1 LQREGDNVADRGRTK
16 QARRKTGTLTAALNR
31 RGPSAARRKKV
42 DSIDIARL
50 VGVARS
56 TVSKALNGYPYI
68 AAGTRKRI
76 LEAVRAYGYYPN
88 YSAQVLAGKRPTTL
102 GLFFFRAG
110 HFADDVLA
118 DFMISSVIENAAA
131 LGYHTLAS
139 VIRSPEDRATAD
151 SLTGAFYQ
159 RRVAAGIFIG
169 ARNREP
175 LIDQLVAD
183 GCAVG
188 VFDQR
193 PPSRPEP
200 NRAVVNYDDS
210 ATSRAVIA
218 YLASLG
224 HREIGIIDGDR
235 ARYAGM
241 MKHRGFLAGM
251 RANGLTVNE
260 RWTRDGDFQSEGG
273 YRAMRDLLAANT
285 RLPTAVAAANDNTA
299 FGAMRAM
306 EEFGLRIPEDISII
320 GVDGHPFCPYA
331 RPPLT
336 TFEYDIDAMLRGLV
350 TAVIGIASGPAASQD
365 LRQVFPAHLVER
377 QSCRRL
383 AAAAASSGV
392 PAGTKK

>member
-1 LQREGDNVADRGRTK
+1 MADRGRTK
-16 QARRKTGTLTAALNR
+16 RAQRKTRRLPAAPGR
-31 RGPSAARRKKV
+31 RTPSAARRKKV
-42 DSIDIARL
+42 DSVDIARL

-68 AAGTRKRI
+68 AAGTRERI
-76 LEAVRAYGYYPN
+76 LKAVRAYGYYPN

-118 DFMISSVIENAAA
+118 DFIISSVIENAAA

-139 VIRSPEDRATAD
+139 VVRSPEDSATAR

-175 LIDQLVAD
+175 LIDQLVED
-183 GCAVG
+183 GYAVG

-193 PPSRPEP
+193 PASRPEP
-200 NRAVVNYDDS
+200 NRVVANYDD
-210 ATSRAVIA
+210 AGTSRAVIA
-218 YLASLG
+218 YLVSLG

-241 MKHRGFLAGM
+241 MKHRGFMAGM
-251 RANGLTVNE
+251 RANDLPVNE
-260 RWTRDGDFQSEGG
+260 SWIRVGDFQSESG
-273 YRAMRDLLAANT
+273 YRAMRSLLAANK

-299 FGAMRAM
+299 FGAMRAI
-306 EEFGLRIPEDISII
+306 EEFGLRIPEDISIV
-320 GVDGHPFCPYA
+320 GVDGHPFCQYA

-336 TFEYDIDAMLRGLV
+336 TFEYDIQAMIRGLV
-350 TAVIGIASGPAASQD
+350 SAVIGIVSGNADPQA
-365 LRQVFPAHLVER
+365 LRQVYSARLVER
-377 QSCRRL
+377 QSCRRIS
-383 AAAAASSGV
+383 AA
-392 PAGTKK
+392 